1 MNDRKFSLKAE
12 HVLRCAQAAAGELGH
27 GYVGC
32 EHLLLAMLRE
42 EDDAACRAL
51 NASGIYESAVRERM
65 IEKLGRGT
73 AERSTVQGLTPHARC
88 AVELAVGE
96 ALRAGSGEIEAGHLL
111 LGILR
116 DSGNMAVRL
125 LRSLGADTKKL
136 YSDTLRA
143 MSLSPR
149 KLPLP
154 EVRAS
159 RAEAKN
165 GKTLL
170 EFSRDLTAM
179 AREGR
184 LDPVIGREKEIARA
198 LRILTR
204 RTKNNPV
211 LIGEPGVGKTAIAEG
226 LAEKIA
232 AGDVPEELID
242 KRILLLDLSGMVA
255 GTKYRG
261 EFEERI
267 RAVLDE
273 VRRDGNVILFIDE
286 VHTIVGAGSA
296 EGAVDAANILKPALG
311 RGEIRVIGATTL
323 EEYRKFIE
331 KDAALERRFQNV
343 QVGEPDEGKAL
354 QILQGLRP
362 KYEAYHGLSIEDEAL
377 RTAVTLSKRY
387 LPDRFLPDKAIDLID
402 EAAASVKLSARSAS
416 PELKALEEKASAAAR
431 DKETAIRAQDYEKA
445 ARLRDAEESFRTQ
458 AAAERK
464 KQAREAEK
472 TAVRVTAEDIAA
484 VVSNWTGIPV
494 TRLNESESARLLTL
508 EETLHA
514 RVVGQDEAVCA
525 VARAIRR
532 GRVGVKDPKRP
543 VGSFLFLGPTGVG
556 KTELSKAL
564 AEAVFGSEDA
574 MIRIDM
580 SEYMEKHAV
589 SRLIGS
595 PPGYVG
601 YDEGGQLTEKVRRK
615 PYSVVLFDEI
625 EKAHEDVWNI
635 LLQILEDGVVTDA
648 QGRKVDFRNTAVI
661 MTSNI
666 GAKSITAAGTPLG
679 FAPEEQKSADAQF
692 AAVKAAV
699 IAELRRTWA
708 RRSSSAAYRARTA
721 PRSRGGCLRR
731 PFPAP
736 RRSAS
741 RLRRTRTARSP
752 SPSGATMFPTA
763 RGRCGGSSAA
773 KWRTRSRLAF
783 WTARSQAA
791 TRRFWRRKTARSA
804 CAGGRKRRPP
814 PSATSVRRRREKR
827 DASDRR
833 PDRWM
838 LIGRVFMLV
847 YGFFAVR
854 MMQGNF
860 VLEGM
865 KSVRQT
871 TISCCC
877 PLRLELFLI
886 ALDKYFLLR
895 LDWSFLIQTTD
906 YQPAYRHRRLSKHH
920 RKFSQ
925 YYRKRLLSRLFD
937 RQLHGKVKW
946 SLPRHQH
953 KWWWNMR

>member
-96 ALRAGSGEIEAGHLL
+96 AMRTGGGEIEAGHLL

-125 LRSLGADTKKL
+125 LRSLGVDTKKL

-154 EVRAS
+154 EVHAS

-273 VRRDGNVILFIDE
+273 VRRGGNVILFIDE
-286 VHTIVGAGSA
+286 LHTIVGAGSA

-331 KDAALERRFQNV
+331 KDAALERRFQSV
-343 QVGEPDEGKAL
+343 QVGEPDEGKAM

-514 RVVGQDEAVCA
+514 RVVGQEDAVRA

-580 SEYMEKHAV
+580 SEYMEKHTV

-699 IAELRRTWA
+699 IAELRRTFRPEFLNRVDETIVFRRLSREDCAEIA
-708 RRSSSAAYRARTA
+708 RRLLVQTVSRAAALGITLEADEDCAVSLAERGYDVSYGAR
-721 PRSRGGCLRR
+721 PLRR
-731 PFPAP
+731 LI
-736 RRSAS
+736 RSEVEDALATCLLDGTLAS
-741 RLRRTRTARSP
+741 GDTAVL
-752 SPSGATMFPTA
+752 
-763 RGRCGGSSAA
+763 AA
-773 KWRTRSRLAF
+773 ENGTL
-783 WTARSQAA
+783 
-791 TRRFWRRKTARSA
+791 
-804 CAGGRKRRPP
+804 C
-814 PSATSVRRRREKR
+814 VRRREK
-827 DASDRR
+827 A
-833 PDRWM
+833 
-838 LIGRVFMLV
+838 
-847 YGFFAVR
+847 AAA
-854 MMQGNF
+854 
-860 VLEGM
+860 
-865 KSVRQT
+865 
-871 TISCCC
+871 
-877 PLRLELFLI
+877 
-886 ALDKYFLLR
+886 ALGDVGAQK
-895 LDWSFLIQTTD
+895 
-906 YQPAYRHRRLSKHH
+906 A
-920 RKFSQ
+920 
-925 YYRKRLLSRLFD
+925 
-937 RQLHGKVKW
+937 
-946 SLPRHQH
+946 
-953 KWWWNMR
+953 

>member
-1 MNDRKFSLKAE
+1 MNAQNYTQKSLEAI
-12 HVLRCAQAAAGELGH
+12 QAAQKLTIENQNQQIEQIHLLAALLKQENGLVPQLLKKMGVTLESFEAAVDAELAKLPRVTGS
-27 GYVGC
+27 GREADKYYVARAVDTALNSAEDIAKQMKDEYVSV
-32 EHLLLAMLRE
+32 EHLFLSLIENADAVLKSLFRPYQITKE
-42 EDDAACRAL
+42 ACLQALQSVRGSQRVTSDTPEDT
-51 NASGIYESAVRERM
+51 Y
-65 IEKLGRGT
+65 
-73 AERSTVQGLTPHARC
+73 
-88 AVELAVGE
+88 E
-96 ALRAGSGEIEAGHLL
+96 AL
-111 LGILR
+111 
-116 DSGNMAVRL
+116 
-125 LRSLGADTKKL
+125 
-136 YSDTLRA
+136 
-143 MSLSPR
+143 
-149 KLPLP
+149 
-154 EVRAS
+154 
-159 RAEAKN
+159 AKY
-165 GKTLL
+165 GT
-170 EFSRDLTAM
+170 DLVKR
-179 AREGR
+179 AREQKM
-184 LDPVIGREKEIARA
+184 DPVIGRDDEIRNVI
-198 LRILTR
+198 RILSR
-204 RTKNNPV
+204 KTKNNPV
-211 LIGEPGVGKTAIAEG
+211 LIGEPGVGKTAIVEG
-226 LAEKIA
+226 LAQRIVANEVPKSLQDKTIFSLDMGALIA
-232 AGDVPEELID
+232 GA
-242 KRILLLDLSGMVA
+242 
-255 GTKYRG
+255 KYRG
-261 EFEERI
+261 EFEERLK
-267 RAVLDE
+267 AVLAE
-273 VRRDGNVILFIDE
+273 VKKSEGRIILFIDE
-286 VHTIVGAGSA
+286 LHTIVGAGSA

-331 KDAALERRFQNV
+331 KDAALERRFQSV
-343 QVGEPDEGKAL
+343 QVGEPDEKQAL
-354 QILQGLRP
+354 QILHGLRP

-445 ARLRDAEESFRTQ
+445 ARLRDAEESFRAQ

-514 RVVGQDEAVCA
+514 RVVGQEDAVRA

-580 SEYMEKHAV
+580 SEYMEKHTV

-699 IAELRRTWA
+699 IAELRRTFRPEFLNRVDETIVFRRLSREDCAEIA
-708 RRSSSAAYRARTA
+708 RRLLAQTVSRAAALGITLEADEDCAVSLAERGYDVSYGAR
-721 PRSRGGCLRR
+721 PLRR
-731 PFPAP
+731 LIRGEVEDALATCLLDGTL
-736 RRSAS
+736 AS
-741 RLRRTRTARSP
+741 GDTAVL
-752 SPSGATMFPTA
+752 
-763 RGRCGGSSAA
+763 AA
-773 KWRTRSRLAF
+773 ENGTL
-783 WTARSQAA
+783 
-791 TRRFWRRKTARSA
+791 
-804 CAGGRKRRPP
+804 C
-814 PSATSVRRRREKR
+814 VRRREK
-827 DASDRR
+827 A
-833 PDRWM
+833 
-838 LIGRVFMLV
+838 
-847 YGFFAVR
+847 AAA
-854 MMQGNF
+854 
-860 VLEGM
+860 
-865 KSVRQT
+865 
-871 TISCCC
+871 
-877 PLRLELFLI
+877 
-886 ALDKYFLLR
+886 ALGDVGAQK
-895 LDWSFLIQTTD
+895 
-906 YQPAYRHRRLSKHH
+906 A
-920 RKFSQ
+920 
-925 YYRKRLLSRLFD
+925 
-937 RQLHGKVKW
+937 
-946 SLPRHQH
+946 
-953 KWWWNMR
+953 

>member
-96 ALRAGSGEIEAGHLL
+96 AMRTGGGEIEAGHLL

-125 LRSLGADTKKL
+125 LRSLGVDTKKL

-154 EVRAS
+154 EVHAS

-232 AGDVPEELID
+232 AGDVPEELLD

-286 VHTIVGAGSA
+286 LHTIVGAGSA

-331 KDAALERRFQNV
+331 KDAALERRFQSV
-343 QVGEPDEGKAL
+343 QVGEPDEKQAM

-464 KQAREAEK
+464 KQAREAKK

-514 RVVGQDEAVCA
+514 RVVGQEDAVRA

-580 SEYMEKHAV
+580 SEYMEKHTV

-635 LLQILEDGVVTDA
+635 LLQILEDGVVTD
-648 QGRKVDFRNTAVI
+648 
-661 MTSNI
+661 
-666 GAKSITAAGTPLG
+666 
-679 FAPEEQKSADAQF
+679 E
-692 AAVKAAV
+692 
-699 IAELRRTWA
+699 
-708 RRSSSAAYRARTA
+708 
-721 PRSRGGCLRR
+721 
-731 PFPAP
+731 
-736 RRSAS
+736 
-741 RLRRTRTARSP
+741 
-752 SPSGATMFPTA
+752 
-763 RGRCGGSSAA
+763 
-773 KWRTRSRLAF
+773 
-783 WTARSQAA
+783 
-791 TRRFWRRKTARSA
+791 
-804 CAGGRKRRPP
+804 
-814 PSATSVRRRREKR
+814 
-827 DASDRR
+827 
-833 PDRWM
+833 
-838 LIGRVFMLV
+838 IGRAHV
-847 YGFFAVR
+847 
-854 MMQGNF
+854 
-860 VLEGM
+860 
-865 KSVRQT
+865 
-871 TISCCC
+871 
-877 PLRLELFLI
+877 
-886 ALDKYFLLR
+886 
-895 LDWSFLIQTTD
+895 
-906 YQPAYRHRRLSKHH
+906 
-920 RKFSQ
+920 
-925 YYRKRLLSRLFD
+925 
-937 RQLHGKVKW
+937 
-946 SLPRHQH
+946 
-953 KWWWNMR
+953 

>member
-96 ALRAGSGEIEAGHLL
+96 AMRTGGGEIEAGHLL

-125 LRSLGADTKKL
+125 LRSLGVDTKKL

-159 RAEAKN
+159 RSEGKN

-232 AGDVPEELID
+232 AGDVPEELLD

-286 VHTIVGAGSA
+286 LHTIVGAGSA

-331 KDAALERRFQNV
+331 KDAALERRFQSV

-387 LPDRFLPDKAIDLID
+387 LPDRFLPDKAIDLVD

-494 TRLNESESARLLTL
+494 TRLNESESARLLKL

-514 RVVGQDEAVCA
+514 RVVGQEDAVRA

-580 SEYMEKHAV
+580 SEYMEKHTV

-648 QGRKVDFRNTAVI
+648 QGHKVDFRNTAVI

-699 IAELRRTWA
+699 IAELRRTFRPEFLNRVDEMIVFRRLSREDCAEIA
-708 RRSSSAAYRARTA
+708 RRLLAQTVSRAAALGITLEANEECAVSLAERGYDVSYGAR
-721 PRSRGGCLRR
+721 PLRR
-731 PFPAP
+731 LIRGEVEDALATCLLDGTL
-736 RRSAS
+736 AS
-741 RLRRTRTARSP
+741 GDTAV
-752 SPSGATMFPTA
+752 
-763 RGRCGGSSAA
+763 
-773 KWRTRSRLAF
+773 LAVENG
-783 WTARSQAA
+783 TL
-791 TRRFWRRKTARSA
+791 
-804 CAGGRKRRPP
+804 C
-814 PSATSVRRRREKR
+814 VRRREK
-827 DASDRR
+827 A
-833 PDRWM
+833 
-838 LIGRVFMLV
+838 
-847 YGFFAVR
+847 AAA
-854 MMQGNF
+854 
-860 VLEGM
+860 
-865 KSVRQT
+865 
-871 TISCCC
+871 
-877 PLRLELFLI
+877 
-886 ALDKYFLLR
+886 ALGDVGAQK
-895 LDWSFLIQTTD
+895 
-906 YQPAYRHRRLSKHH
+906 A
-920 RKFSQ
+920 
-925 YYRKRLLSRLFD
+925 
-937 RQLHGKVKW
+937 
-946 SLPRHQH
+946 
-953 KWWWNMR
+953 